1 MDTIV
6 AQVNVKGQI
15 VIPAELREALKI
27 KPGTKV
33 AIQRNGN
40 ALVLRPVTDDFIESL
55 RGYFKHGPSLS
66 DIRERAHRDD
76 RYE

>member
-15 VIPAELREALKI
+15 VIPAELREVLKI

-55 RGYFKHGPSLS
+55 RGYFKRGPSLG

>member
-1 MDTIV
+1 MDTIF
-6 AQVNVKGQI
+6 AKVNVKGQI
-15 VIPAELREALKI
+15 VIPAELRDELKI

-33 AIQRNGN
+33 AIQRDGN

-55 RGYFKHGPSLS
+55 RGYFKRGPSLS
-66 DIRERAHRDD
+66 EIRERLHRDD